1 MKEQKHTT
9 FIQLKISDIGFKNKD
24 ILQIEFKMK
33 GNEILDYK
41 IKCFSRADSFLESVF
56 AKRFDII
63 KKENKTKY
71 SYFSTIQEILSKYET
86 LELKKYIY
94 NGKQNYEKFYY
105 ITKKG
110 EL

>member
-1 MKEQKHTT
+1 MKVSE
-9 FIQLKISDIGFKNKD
+9 IGLKNKD
-24 ILQIEFKMK
+24 ILQIEFKI
-33 GNEILDYK
+33 NEEKIVSYK
-41 IKCFSRADSFLESVF
+41 VKCFSRADSFLENVF
-56 AKRFDII
+56 SKRFDII

-71 SYFSTIQEILSKYET
+71 SYFSTIQDILKEYDN

-94 NGKQNYEKFYY
+94 NGNKNYEKFYY